1 MPIYSYLEIKK
12 IKNKNGEITEKEIK
26 KYKVIY
32 RVATDKGIKQ
42 TTKRGF
48 LSMKEAKLF
57 ESKNLISNEI
67 KSEKT
72 LKELIENYK
81 KFNKNKMAE
90 NSLKTYYSQFN
101 KILEIFGDVPIK
113 KITLEYVSD
122 KLKDLEDL
130 EINLRLKCLK
140 LLFEFNKQI
149 FNVNYDN
156 KIILLNK
163 KKARRI
169 DTRKI
174 LSLEEYLKFREWVI
188 LQKKI
193 NVSIFDLQ
201 FYGGLRVGEVLN
213 LKVKNVGED
222 GVQIEKGKTIN
233 SIRFVTLPLK
243 IIEDL
248 KKHIKELSLEKK
260 DILFPT
266 YNVAIFSLIKEYCKI
281 ENINFSPHYLR
292 HSHASLLLSKNMPIT
307 AISKRL
313 GHSNTNV
320 TLSTYIHLTNKDKK
334 TLDDFIKEM

>member
-12 IKNKNGEITEKEIK
+12 TKNKNGEITEKEIK

-72 LKELIENYK
+72 LKELIESYK
-81 KFNKNKMAE
+81 KFNKNKLE
-90 NSLKTYYSQFN
+90 ESTLKTYYSQFN
-101 KILEIFGDVPIK
+101 KILKIFGDVPIK

-122 KLKDLEDL
+122 KLKGLEDL
-130 EINLRLKCLK
+130 EINLRVNFLKR
-140 LLFEFNKQI
+140 LFEFNKQF

-174 LSLEEYLKFREWVI
+174 LSLEEYLKFREWI
-188 LQKKI
+188 ISRKKI

-201 FYGGLRVGEVLN
+201 FYGGLRIGEVLN

-243 IIEDL
+243 NNGR
-248 KKHIKELSLEKK
+248 
-260 DILFPT
+260 F
-266 YNVAIFSLIKEYCKI
+266 
-281 ENINFSPHYLR
+281 
-292 HSHASLLLSKNMPIT
+292 
-307 AISKRL
+307 
-313 GHSNTNV
+313 
-320 TLSTYIHLTNKDKK
+320 KK
-334 TLDDFIKEM
+334 TYKRVFVRKKR